1 MGWGGSLI
9 GLVTTEQE
17 FRFFRV
23 CELSLNVLQNERE
36 REGKKVRRKRKK
48 SSVQWKTFPKASTSS
63 NHEVERLGTL
73 LSTWVRSA
81 IWAQHPLQGVGVGR
95 HT

>member
-9 GLVTTEQE
+9 GLVTMEQE

-36 REGKKVRRKRKK
+36 REGKKVRRKTEKRAQFNGKP
-48 SSVQWKTFPKASTSS
+48 SPK
-63 NHEVERLGTL
+63 H
-73 LSTWVRSA
+73 
-81 IWAQHPLQGVGVGR
+81 QHPP
-95 HT
+95 TTK